1 MAWRTHI
8 STIAVFAGAL
18 SISVVLA
25 EKSAAEYRLDDLT
38 AKQRARLEERMHFY
52 STFTAVLA
60 FCGRTPRLE
69 RDIQK
74 AVHNC
79 VDAQSLETVRR
90 RFRSLH
96 DAELESFRGVSPD
109 RFCRID
115 RAVEIMKKAEKEFDS
130 LISEAYRLC
139 RLCVTC

>member
-1 MAWRTHI
+1 M
-8 STIAVFAGAL
+8 
-18 SISVVLA
+18 
-25 EKSAAEYRLDDLT
+25 
-38 AKQRARLEERMHFY
+38 QFY

-96 DAELESFRGVSPD
+96 DAELDSFRGVSPD
-109 RFCRID
+109 RFCKID